1 MCRRGRQ
8 ELLAGRRRPC
18 TLHSGSTG
26 RTARHAWTRHSTI
39 SRHSKASDA
48 VHGSLVEAC
57 IEVDHDSVTVDALS
71 ACIRSRLHGIE
82 MFSSEIEMVPIEPFA
97 LTSPCAHDG
106 GAAPMPSASQ
116 SSTVDDIDPAMT
128 LGDIVT
134 LHPSL
139 AADLERRGLDY
150 CCRGGRT
157 LAEAAG
163 EAGLQARAVA
173 DELSAACVDE
183 PPAAWAGLGQV
194 DLVDHIETVHHH
206 YLWAAF
212 SRIGT
217 LVDKIVVVH
226 GERHHELV
234 DVQRLYTELRS
245 DLEAHLTREEQLL
258 FPKIR
263 QLADPAQAHGLQ
275 NEQLADE
282 IEALVIEHDT
292 VGELLARTATRHRWL
307 CHAAGRVC
315 DVRRVLPGAGRARGG
330 HPPPCAQGEQ
340 RLVPGCPYESDPRT
354 GERHGSVRRR
364 TGIGPPGRT
373 RRRTMVPTAL
383 RSRPRRSAA
392 RSA

>member
-1 MCRRGRQ
+1 MHTSLRIDGANCPACLD
-8 ELLAGRRRPC
+8 E
-18 TLHSGSTG
+18 TLHDLAALSGV
-26 RTARHAWTRHSTI
+26 R
-39 SRHSKASDA
+39 A

-106 GAAPMPSASQ
+106 GAAPMPSASH

-139 AADLERRGLDY
+139 AADLERHGLDY

-163 EAGLQARAVA
+163 EAGLQAQAVA

-183 PPAAWAGLGQV
+183 PPAAWAGLGPI

-206 YLWAAF
+206 YLRAAF

-226 GERHHELV
+226 GERHRELV
-234 DVQRLYTELRS
+234 DVQRLYAELRS

-263 QLADPAQAHGLQ
+263 QLADPAQAHGQ
-275 NEQLADE
+275 QTEQLTDE
-282 IEALVIEHDT
+282 IEALVTEHDT
-292 VGELLARTATRHRWL
+292 VGEILAQLRRATGGYATPPDACATYAACYRALAELEADTHLHVHKESNVLFPAVRTSLARGPVSGTA
-307 CHAAGRVC
+307 
-315 DVRRVLPGAGRARGG
+315 P
-330 HPPPCAQGEQ
+330 
-340 RLVPGCPYESDPRT
+340 
-354 GERHGSVRRR
+354 
-364 TGIGPPGRT
+364 
-373 RRRTMVPTAL
+373 
-383 RSRPRRSAA
+383 
-392 RSA
+392 